1 MRMVTPGRKR
11 NSRSHSRFSPA
22 QGAPAGA
29 VSRQVLAS
37 GKRPD
42 MVLDGIAAGARRFG
56 GWRDRH
62 EVTQS
67 AHLRGRLKLSD
78 DAALHCAVV
87 TFVFRAR
94 CRKRSAVETG
104 VSHPVQPK
112 KLPVEVLIR
121 CARALD
127 LERPQ
132 EQLTVRT
139 IPQGMRFYHSH
150 PRIVPE

>member
-1 MRMVTPGRKR
+1 MRWRQSVDLPPSCRAVHDTPTYGPRTC
-11 NSRSHSRFSPA
+11 N
-22 QGAPAGA
+22 
-29 VSRQVLAS
+29 
-37 GKRPD
+37 
-42 MVLDGIAAGARRFG
+42 
-56 GWRDRH
+56 
-62 EVTQS
+62 
-67 AHLRGRLKLSD
+67 RGRLQLSD

-87 TFVFRAR
+87 TFVVRAR

-150 PRIVPE
+150 SRIVPE